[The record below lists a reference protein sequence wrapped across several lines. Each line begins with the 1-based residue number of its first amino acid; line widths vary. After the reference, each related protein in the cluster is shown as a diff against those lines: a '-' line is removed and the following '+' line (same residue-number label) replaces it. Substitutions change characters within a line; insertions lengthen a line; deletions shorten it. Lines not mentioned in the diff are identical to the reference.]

1 MVMLMLLV
9 LVIFMPFCVD
19 YLLQIRNLITSKD
32 AARFIETSTAKK
44 NTRSNKEDVVFLT
57 SLMAILSGVRL
68 ILSLDAMAGVV
79 GRPKFAEYIA
89 AVEIFVLFVE
99 VLFYLA
105 RRPATYIRNTSSQVI
120 GLSFP
125 SKDFRL
131 MVLLNT
137 FVSFPC
143 VLLSTTSYI
152 FFMWYEKVF
161 FRPRTIVNS
170 R

>member
-57 SLMAILSGVRL
+57 SLTAILSGVRL

-105 RRPATYIRNTSSQVI
+105 RRPAISITHLHRLSASHFLVRTSA
-120 GLSFP
+120 
-125 SKDFRL
+125 
-131 MVLLNT
+131 
-137 FVSFPC
+137 
-143 VLLSTTSYI
+143 
-152 FFMWYEKVF
+152 
-161 FRPRTIVNS
+161 
-170 R
+170 